1 MKLFN
6 LWHFKAKQNLYTKN
20 IYTIPKIYIP
30 YQKILGRRHGLLAED
45 VFTSVG
51 FAVTPFLFQVIVR
64 NKLHYGLEGQMA
76 NFQLYG

>member
-6 LWHFKAKQNLYTKN
+6 LWHFKAKQNLYTKY
-20 IYTIPKIYIP
+20 IYTIPKI
-30 YQKILGRRHGLLAED
+30 LVRRHGLLAED